1 MRRDLQHIR
10 VPFQARGSQ
19 QQKHSVETYF
29 VRILV
34 KMKVWFSGVTIL
46 LSLTIFLNTVSE
58 IIPITS
64 DSPLI
69 GNLATVA
76 CAHFLPFVLRP
87 VLHWQLQLHPSRPNL
102 FYGEGTFFLQG
113 SHAPELD
120 SRQFLTVD
128 MSSNPHKTWAFVDN
142 FSLLGVA
149 IMLSM
154 TIFQSLIA
162 ETTPVSNSS
171 PIIGIHPPWEHLK
184 IMRNRFVPKKDQRL
198 NLWGP
203 HWQLKWR
210 GGWGTWK
217 SLLKSSKAINRGS
230 MLVAQ
235 KFAHRAICYFACST
249 YIHW

>member
-1 MRRDLQHIR
+1 MRTDLQHIR

-19 QQKHSVETYF
+19 QQKHCWNPLYN
-29 VRILV
+29 RIIV

-87 VLHWQLQLHPSRPNL
+87 VLHWRNCTLPDPTFSMGKEL
-102 FYGEGTFFLQG
+102 FFLQG

-128 MSSNPHKTWAFVDN
+128 MSSNPHKTWVFVDK

-171 PIIGIHPPWEHLK
+171 PIIGIQPPWENLK

-249 YIHW
+249 YIHR

>member
-1 MRRDLQHIR
+1 MRTDLQHIR

-19 QQKHSVETYF
+19 QQKHSVETF
-29 VRILV
+29 FIRIIV

-87 VLHWQLQLHPSRPNL
+87 VLHWRNCTLPDPTFSMGKEL
-102 FYGEGTFFLQG
+102 FFLQG

-128 MSSNPHKTWAFVDN
+128 MSSNPHKTWVFVDK

-171 PIIGIHPPWEHLK
+171 PIIGIQPPWENLK

-210 GGWGTWK
+210 GGEEPEK
-217 SLLKSSKAINRGS
+217 
-230 MLVAQ
+230 V
-235 KFAHRAICYFACST
+235 C
-249 YIHW
+249 

>member
-1 MRRDLQHIR
+1 MRTDLQHIR

-19 QQKHSVETYF
+19 QQKHSVETF
-29 VRILV
+29 FIRIIV

-87 VLHWQLQLHPSRPNL
+87 VLHWRNCTLPDPTFSMGKEL
-102 FYGEGTFFLQG
+102 FFLQG

-128 MSSNPHKTWAFVDN
+128 MSSNPHKTWVFVDK

-171 PIIGIHPPWEHLK
+171 PIIGIQPPWENLK
-184 IMRNRFVPKKDQRL
+184 IMRNRFVPKK
-198 NLWGP
+198 
-203 HWQLKWR
+203 
-210 GGWGTWK
+210 
-217 SLLKSSKAINRGS
+217 IN
-230 MLVAQ
+230 V
-235 KFAHRAICYFACST
+235 
-249 YIHW
+249 